1 MPELTQGVLA
11 GSAKWEA
18 VKTLMNK
25 LTEDLKSIN
34 LLPHQRDGL
43 LEELKI
49 YGRDPTNA
57 DPIFTKEGIETLA
70 RHAFNS
76 PSNTTS
82 RNALRVLCNA
92 MFLRP
97 ETRQM
102 FVDLGYEAKAC
113 NKLKNDNRDDE
124 FLISRLIFLTTYNT
138 TVDLTTLIDQHHL
151 ADSIAQ
157 NLSRHAKRISAKGT
171 KAKVDPMEDMA
182 LTETLKLLFNVTH
195 FAPDRVTAFTPAI
208 PHIVT
213 ILTKHDLPVSS
224 TPLAPPFGQLINAF
238 LNLKLDDKDAQSSL
252 YPKNEPTAVADRL
265 IQLLDMALIAYSD
278 EELETSV
285 TPTVSAIMAV
295 YEHAPEDVRTF
306 IRGKVLPT
314 EEDRKQVLGRGNS
327 LTSRLLRNST
337 NPLTPKLRDAI
348 SHLLFDLSDKDANK
362 FVQNVGYGF
371 ASGFLFQNNLPI
383 PESASE
389 AYSSASGDERPVNP
403 ITGQFI
409 DTEKFAE
416 MPEMTQEEKEREA
429 ERLLKKTGVM
439 NVENP
444 VERAYREGRVRE
456 LADDE
461 VEEVDD

>member
-1 MPELTQGVLA
+1 
-11 GSAKWEA
+11 
-18 VKTLMNK
+18 
-25 LTEDLKSIN
+25 
-34 LLPHQRDGL
+34 
-43 LEELKI
+43 
-49 YGRDPTNA
+49 
-57 DPIFTKEGIETLA
+57 
-70 RHAFNS
+70 
-76 PSNTTS
+76 
-82 RNALRVLCNA
+82 
-92 MFLRP
+92 
-97 ETRQM
+97 M

-306 IRGKVLPT
+306 IRGKLLPT

-429 ERLLKKTGVM
+429 ERLFVLFERQVFPCRPAGLKSS
-439 NVENP
+439 
-444 VERAYREGRVRE
+444 
-456 LADDE
+456 
-461 VEEVDD
+461 